1 MTAISHFTQEPLTTA
16 QESTDPRYAFPAIG
30 RVAGLPAQDLA
41 LATDALRE
49 ILRDITYYEELLP
62 GAADRVNEICYQL
75 VPKTEEPALR
85 RKVLAGK
92 RAAHRQAPLPWNA
105 EESLEIT
112 ADLDGSARSAVEHY
126 LQLHN
131 NLQRLKDHLEDQV
144 VTEREHAI
152 EVLHTAVRRP
162 GLAESLVLAAPDWIR
177 YKRPQQ
183 KWLTTQK
190 ELKTLVSYVSRTAA
204 KTSPFSG
211 LTTVGRA
218 GERGKGR
225 ALSRTSVEMGYRA
238 LQILARDFRTAGFFT
253 YRPSP
258 QVLVGDGLGGTKGLM
273 LASELTAAGGAVWRE
288 DRVLEMDPT
297 KSWHGLFDEDQGQGF
312 DFAAVL
318 DTIGGEEPFHR
329 FVRLFD
335 QGLIYVDPPW
345 QRSEDPLMVLT
356 LLLEEHKVTDAPISG
371 SEMRLLAEGGQR
383 AAGAGA
389 DQRLQDSIQMAESV
403 SRLFEEMDAAKR
415 HSGFVYED
423 RETELQVD
431 DPTAAPETA
440 SALDRLG
447 QRIRPS
453 LFRTHVYDLMVDQ
466 FTQQFG
472 EGGSTSNT
480 LAFLMSLGMER
491 DQNPLLQSAQ
501 AADMRS
507 RQDPGA
513 RAWKPVGATSAPPHV
528 GVMYQMAERSPAQSP
543 LVVVNNLGSG
553 TGSLYARFAQL
564 LGEDFTNQL
573 RAGVR
578 QLWGNTAVHELTVW
592 NDSNTAQAQCAGVL
606 PPLRLPKEPSAPG
619 GLGIEDT
626 VLVHDPLTDT
636 LNLTDRSGQPI
647 GLAYLGLTPKHAL
660 HGYQRFL
667 GVLADPW
674 INASNDCDYTGTKI
688 QDLMPLC
695 GEDIVHL
702 PRIQEGN
709 LVIRRNSWIV
719 PKRLLP
725 GADAVGSEAEL
736 LRSAHRFRTEHGIS
750 EEIFVH
756 QLAGFRPKMGTQHKP
771 LWVSLASTTSVRV
784 MHQVLE
790 ADTQHVR
797 IVEALPERDQH
808 LQRDDQGHRTA
819 AEHITLMHW
828 PTPGKERSS

>member
-1 MTAISHFTQEPLTTA
+1 MTAIPQLTHEPLTTA
-16 QESTDPRYAFPAIG
+16 QRSTCPRYAFPVIG
-30 RVAGLPAQDLA
+30 RVAGLPAQDLD

-49 ILRDITYYEELLP
+49 TLRNICYYEDLLP
-62 GAADRVNEICYQL
+62 GAADRVSEICYQL
-75 VPKTEEPALR
+75 VPRTEDPAR
-85 RKVLAGK
+85 RRRVLAGK

-105 EESLEIT
+105 EESLAIT
-112 ADLDGSARSAVEHY
+112 ADLDEPARSAVEHY

-131 NLQRLKDHLEDQV
+131 NLQRLKDRLEDQV

-183 KWLTTQK
+183 NRLTTQK

-238 LQILARDFRTAGFFT
+238 LQILARDPRTAGLFT

-258 QVLVGDGLGGTKGLM
+258 QVLVEDGLGGTKGLM

-288 DRVLEMDPT
+288 DRVIEMDPRN
-297 KSWHGLFDEDQGQGF
+297 SWHGLFGEDQGQRF
-312 DFAAVL
+312 HFKEVL
-318 DTIGGEEPFHR
+318 DTIGGDDPLGR

-345 QRSEDPLMVLT
+345 QRHEDPLMVLT
-356 LLLEEHKVTDAPISG
+356 RVLEDHQVTDAPIPV

-383 AAGAGA
+383 AAGADA
-389 DQRLQDSIQMAESV
+389 HQRLQDSVQMAESV
-403 SRLFEEMDAAKR
+403 SGLFDEMDALKR

-423 RETELQVD
+423 RETDLEVD
-431 DPTAAPETA
+431 DPTAASET
-440 SALDRLG
+440 SAALERLG
-447 QRIRPS
+447 RKIRPHI
-453 LFRTHVYDLMVDQ
+453 FRTHVYDLMIDQ
-466 FTQQFG
+466 FTKQFG

-491 DQNPLLQSAQ
+491 DQNPQLQSAQ

-507 RQDPGA
+507 RQDPGSL
-513 RAWKPVGATSAPPHV
+513 AWQPVGPTSAPPHV
-528 GVMYQMAERSPAQSP
+528 GVMYQMAERSPDQNP
-543 LVVVNNLGSG
+543 LLVVNNLGTG

-564 LGEDFTNQL
+564 MGEAFTHQL

-578 QLWGNTAVHELTVW
+578 QLWSGTPVHELTVW

-606 PPLRLPKEPSAPG
+606 PPLRLPKEPSAHG

-626 VLVHDPLTDT
+626 VLVHDPVTET
-636 LNLTDRSGQPI
+636 LNLTDRTGQPI

-702 PRIQEGN
+702 PRIQDGN

-725 GADAVGSEAEL
+725 GVESGGSEAEL

-756 QLAGFRPKMGTQHKP
+756 QLAGLRPKMGTQHKP
-771 LWVSLASTTSVRV
+771 LWVSLASAISVRV

-797 IVEALPERDQH
+797 IVEALPGRDQH
-808 LQRDDQGHRTA
+808 LQRDDLGRRTA
-819 AEHITLMHW
+819 TEHVTLMHW
-828 PTPGKERSS
+828 SKPGKERSS